1 MQRKRLPWGAEYRT
15 VCAMMRKPM
24 ILLAACL
31 GLVACGEEE
40 PKGPPMSKIFVRND
54 SSTEANLRIKF
65 WSKDYM
71 KVSAGDSA
79 EIAFVNQDGINAVQ
93 VEAKTRKQWD
103 DCWVT
108 MNVGETIVVFDA
120 VERIGCR
127 VE

>member
-1 MQRKRLPWGAEYRT
+1 MI
-15 VCAMMRKPM
+15 RKPL
-24 ILLAACL
+24 IVLAACL
-31 GLVACGEEE
+31 GLVACGEDEQ
-40 PKGPPMSKIFVRND
+40 PPGPPTSTIYVRNE

-71 KVSAGDSA
+71 KVSAGDSD
-79 EIAFVNQDGINAVQ
+79 EITFVNEDGINAVQ

-108 MNVGETIVVFDA
+108 MNVGETIVVYDA
-120 VERIGCR
+120 IERIGCR

>member
-1 MQRKRLPWGAEYRT
+1 
-15 VCAMMRKPM
+15 MMRTPA
-24 ILLAACL
+24 IVLAACF
-31 GLVACGEEE
+31 GLAACGEEE
-40 PKGPPMSKIFVRND
+40 QPPGPPTSTIYVRNE

-65 WSKDYM
+65 WSKDYL
-71 KVSAGDSA
+71 KVSAGDSD
-79 EIAFVNQDGINAVQ
+79 EITFVNEDKINAVQ

-108 MNVGETIVVFDA
+108 MNVGQTIVVFDA